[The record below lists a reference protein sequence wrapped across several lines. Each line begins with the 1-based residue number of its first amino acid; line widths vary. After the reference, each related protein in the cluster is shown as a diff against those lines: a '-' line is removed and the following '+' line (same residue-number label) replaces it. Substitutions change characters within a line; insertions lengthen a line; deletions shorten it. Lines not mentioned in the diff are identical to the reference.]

1 LTLVIRDLSFGAD
14 ADPEDAS
21 VWKEFGDAT
30 TLEQTSPGTLS
41 ASTVGQ
47 HPTASSRLLLEL
59 LRLSRIG
66 DSSASIDPQPELLDG
81 VIARPVLRS
90 LLAALRLRDA
100 KTVQHARRTAL
111 LATGLARFLGW
122 EKSSLRKLEVAAL
135 LHDIGKIGVPD
146 HVLFKPGPL
155 NPAEQELFVLQHA
168 VGLDVLQ
175 ACRVH
180 QEVIDIISDANLNHA
195 NGLRSKTE
203 LSLGARILAIADAYD
218 SLSHKQVYREGKTHE
233 EILSVLGGSAGT
245 RFDGNL
251 INVMNRWIQAEGLP
265 FNSDQEDSPKLNGA
279 GFFQLA
285 EEIQA
290 STMCH
295 IFSYLYALESMYD
308 GFYLVDSDL
317 RYRIWSTGMEQLLG
331 RPFSQMLDRHWTSR
345 QVELADTRG
354 RPLPDAKC
362 PLRQVIQSNQAQ
374 TAQIKVRHVEGQWLD
389 VEVLTVPLFDH
400 DGTLQ
405 GVAEIFRDLS
415 SDRRR
420 RKEDRELHQQATRDS
435 LTGVLNR
442 GELERRFEA
451 LLADF
456 QKDGGP
462 LSLIFLDVDYFKRIN
477 DTYLHLTG
485 DQVLIGLAKLLESEM
500 YSGEIIGRYGGEE
513 FVILCPSTDLSM
525 AVAKAERLRM
535 AVSDSRLCD
544 VNELKITASFGVT
557 EVEPGD
563 SMDDIFRRAD
573 KALFTSKDRGR
584 NRTTSLTKRE
594 FLNGNAAKTVEQP
607 EPSFEFNNHFL
618 ACITSD
624 MIVLK
629 LGSFVRE
636 QQARLIETSYG
647 RVVIRLGTTFLL
659 PFWGRKTHRQPVRME
674 ITYGPPPKELEP
686 NARRGASERSCFQ
699 VKILPTGWPPDAAT
713 FQARAR
719 HAFRLLKSYF
729 VAD

>member
-1 LTLVIRDLSFGAD
+1 
-14 ADPEDAS
+14 
-21 VWKEFGDAT
+21 VWNEFGDVM
-30 TLEQTSPGTLS
+30 TLGPISPETPA
-41 ASTVGQ
+41 ASTAGQ
-47 HPTASSRLLLEL
+47 PPTASSRLLLEL
-59 LRLSRIG
+59 LRLSRTG
-66 DSSASIDPQPELLDG
+66 DPSASFDPQPELLDG

-100 KTVQHARRTAL
+100 KIVQHSRRTAL

-122 EKSSLRKLEVAAL
+122 EQPSLRKLEVAAL

-155 NPAEQELFVLQHA
+155 NPAEQELFALQQTVA
-168 VGLDVLQ
+168 LDVLQ

-180 QEVIDIISDANLNHA
+180 QEVLDIISEANPNHA
-195 NGLRSKTE
+195 LGLNSKTE

-218 SLSHKQVYREGKTHE
+218 SLSHKQVYRDGKSHE

-251 INVMNRWIQAEGLP
+251 ISVMNRWILAEGLP

-285 EEIQA
+285 EEMQA

-295 IFSYLYALESMYD
+295 IFSYLYVLESMYD

-317 RYRIWSTGMEQLLG
+317 RYRIWSCGMEQLLG

-345 QVELADTRG
+345 QVEFADNKG
-354 RPLPDAKC
+354 QPLPDIAC

-374 TAQIKVRHVEGQWLD
+374 TAQLKVQHAQGQWLD
-389 VEVLTVPLFDH
+389 VEVMTVPLLDH

-415 SDRRR
+415 QDRRR
-420 RKEDRELHQQATRDS
+420 RQEDRDLHKQATRDS
-435 LTGVLNR
+435 LTGVCNR
-442 GELERRFEA
+442 GELERRLES

-456 QKDGGP
+456 QNDGEP

-500 YSGEIIGRYGGEE
+500 YSGEVIGRYGGEE
-513 FVILCPSTDLSM
+513 FVVLCPATDLSM
-525 AVAKAERLRM
+525 AVVKAERLRM
-535 AVSDSRLCD
+535 AISDARLCD
-544 VNELKITASFGVT
+544 VGELRVTASFGVT

-563 SMDDIFRRAD
+563 SMDDVLRRAD
-573 KALFTSKDRGR
+573 KALFTSKERGR
-584 NRTTSLTKRE
+584 NRTTSLTRQE
-594 FLNGNAAKTVEQP
+594 FLNGHEPKTLEQS
-607 EPSFEFNNHFL
+607 EPSYEFASSFL

-636 QQARLIETSYG
+636 QNARLIQTQYG
-647 RVVIRLGTTFLL
+647 HIVVRLGATFLL
-659 PFWGRKTHRQPVRME
+659 PFWGRKSHRQPVRME
-674 ITYGPPPKELEP
+674 ITYGPPSQEQQKTV
-686 NARRGASERSCFQ
+686 RRGASERTCFQ
-699 VKILPTGWPPDAAT
+699 VKIVPVGWPPDVAT
-713 FQARAR
+713 FQTRAR
-719 HAFRLLKSYF
+719 QAFRLLKSYF